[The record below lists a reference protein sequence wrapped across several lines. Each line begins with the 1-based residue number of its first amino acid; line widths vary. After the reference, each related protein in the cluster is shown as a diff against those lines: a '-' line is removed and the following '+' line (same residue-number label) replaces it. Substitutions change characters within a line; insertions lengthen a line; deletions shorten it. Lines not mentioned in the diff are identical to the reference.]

1 MKMTV
6 TGLTLA
12 LTAAVLQACGG
23 GVVREDPLELQESA
37 SPLYISEYMCAER
50 WVEIYNPT
58 DSIIDISNYTL
69 VAGQRR
75 RSSNKE
81 EIGPKGYVLFK
92 DLHDMA
98 DGTPI
103 YLKDGDGA
111 LVDIIDN
118 PKHKK
123 SKSTTR
129 LRLFDGSF
137 MEDNT
142 DRWTPG
148 FSNDLKGYKAYR
160 ASRRKENQS
169 GVFISEICADN
180 ESAYTDPDGNIVD
193 FIEIFNGSDKAVDIS
208 GWGLSDKENF
218 PHLFRF
224 PERTKIHPGQ
234 YLVVNCSRDYENISN
249 NRFYCAPF
257 SISNGEEGVFL
268 ANRDGYIV
276 EEYFPVSMLEDQS
289 LASLNGKA
297 YIATYNISPGYP
309 NTASGAMQYAAD
321 KASKTALPQLF
332 IAEAMPGDESAAGWI
347 ELQNRGTGAFQA
359 EGLTLTDENP
369 EKASFTFPQKSIPAG
384 GRLMVYAGQQ
394 SAKGLAAGFEFRKS
408 AALCIRGKDGELL
421 DYVSLGDIPS
431 GMSKGRDGSGPAW
444 LFYRTPTPGSANGNG
459 LASVNMAP
467 IASIPSGQYDGIES
481 LKVEFFADGDIYYT
495 TDGSAPTTQSK
506 KYTGA
511 FNLTKT
517 TVIRTMAVKNGS
529 IGSPVTSWT
538 YLVNEGHT
546 LDVMSMTSA
555 PAGLFSESTG
565 IYSNGGHIL
574 RPNGQEEGPGIP
586 YPYIQANFWRKWVRQ
601 CNLTFMP
608 KDAQGFSVDCGT
620 SIFGGYSRIN
630 AKKSFKFKFKRKY
643 GAGKLHYKLFDN
655 RDFSDFDCIVMRTG
669 GQDAYYTLIKDDL
682 ASYLMDDL
690 LDVMASRATVFYI
703 NGEYYGIYWLREK
716 VNRHFIASHY
726 NIPTEGIDIIQGNC
740 HLEHGS
746 IKQWNAFFNFATTHD
761 LSTKE
766 NYQYMKDHMDLQSYA
781 DWVIAEAYI
790 GNKDAGNVRVF
801 KSPNLDDKWHWLLY
815 DVDLG
820 LISPRNDGCFLYLK
834 PQSQKICSTDIIRA
848 LLKNKEFR
856 ALFLDR
862 LEYQMHNV
870 WNREHMNE
878 AIDMFVEQIDGEV
891 ERNNNRWQNTYKGW
905 QGRIEG
911 LRKFANERQA
921 YLREVFSTDPYI
933 KPLLHMSKEELDRCF
948 EQ

>member
-1 MKMTV
+1 MKMTIP
-6 TGLTLA
+6 GLTLA
-12 LTAAVLQACGG
+12 IFAAALQSCGG
-23 GVVREDPLELQESA
+23 GVVKEDPSELPESA

-58 DSIIDISNYTL
+58 DSIIDLHGYSLI
-69 VAGQRR
+69 AGARKR
-75 RSSNKE
+75 KADIH

-92 DLHDMA
+92 DLHDMEE
-98 DGTPI
+98 GLPI
-103 YLKDGDGA
+103 YLKDNEGA
-111 LVDIIDN
+111 LVDIVDN

-123 SKSTTR
+123 NKSTTR
-129 LRLFDGSF
+129 LLLGDGSF

-142 DRWTPG
+142 ERWTPG
-148 FSNDLKGYKAYR
+148 FPNDLKGYRAYR
-160 ASRRKENQS
+160 ASRHKENTS
-169 GVFISEICADN
+169 GIFLSEICADN
-180 ESAYTDPDGNIVD
+180 ESAYTDPDGNFVD

-218 PHLFRF
+218 PLLFRF
-224 PERTKIHPGQ
+224 PERTKIQPGE
-234 YLVVNCSRDYENISN
+234 YIVVNCSKDYQNVSKPHS
-249 NRFYCAPF
+249 YCAPF

-268 ANRDGYIV
+268 SDRDGYILQEV
-276 EEYFPVSMLEDQS
+276 FPVSMLEDQS
-289 LASLNGKA
+289 MISLNGKA
-297 YIATYNISPGYP
+297 YIGTYCISPGYP
-309 NTASGAMQYAAD
+309 NTTEGAMQYAKDATPD
-321 KASKTALPQLF
+321 VLPQLF
-332 IAEAMPGDESAAGWI
+332 IAEANPGDESSAGWI
-347 ELQNRGTGAFQA
+347 ELQNHGADAVQLK
-359 EGLTLTDENP
+359 GLSLTDENP
-369 EKASFTFPQKSIPAG
+369 DRSSFTFPEKSIPAG
-384 GRLMVYAGQQ
+384 GRLLVYSGTGT
-394 SAKGLAAGFEFRKS
+394 AKGIASGFEYRKS
-408 AALCIRGKDGELL
+408 AAMFLRGKDGEIL
-421 DYVSLGDIPS
+421 DYVTLSDIPL
-431 GMSKGRDGSGPAW
+431 GMSKGREGQSAAW
-444 LFYRTPTPGSANGNG
+444 MFYRTPTPGAANKGGVAALNI
-459 LASVNMAP
+459 AP
-467 IASIPSGQYDGIES
+467 IASIPSGQYDDIES

-495 TDGSAPTTQSK
+495 TDGSAPTTQSR
-506 KYTGA
+506 KYKEPFILTQTG
-511 FNLTKT
+511 
-517 TVIRTMAVKNGS
+517 VIRTMAVKNGTIS
-529 IGSPVTSWT
+529 SPVSSWT

-546 LDVMSMTSA
+546 LDVVSMVSA

-586 YPYIQANFWRKWVRQ
+586 YPYVQANFWRKWVRQ
-601 CNLTFMP
+601 CNLSLLP
-608 KDAQGFSVDCGT
+608 KDGQGFSVDCGT

-690 LDVMASRATVFYI
+690 LDVMATRPTVFYI

-716 VNRHFIASHY
+716 VNKHFIASHY
-726 NIPTEGIDIIQGNC
+726 NVPTDGIDIIQGNC

-746 IKQWNAFFNFATTHD
+746 IKEWNAFFNFATTHD
-761 LSTKE
+761 LTNKE

-801 KSPNLDDKWHWLLY
+801 KSKHMDNKWHWLLY

-870 WNREHMNE
+870 WNKEHMNE
-878 AIDMFVEQIDGEV
+878 AIDMFVEMIDSEV

-921 YLREVFSTDPYI
+921 YLKEVFNSDATLRGI
-933 KPLLHMSKEELDRCF
+933 LHMSKEELDRCF
-948 EQ
+948 E